1 MMHALTV
8 IATIVVI
15 AVVVIAVLAGIIWL
29 LMSGKDSMR

>member
-8 IATIVVI
+8 IATIIVITVVVI
-15 AVVVIAVLAGIIWL
+15 AVVVGVIWL

>member
-8 IATIVVI
+8 IATIIVI
-15 AVVVIAVLAGIIWL
+15 AVVVIAVVVGVIWL